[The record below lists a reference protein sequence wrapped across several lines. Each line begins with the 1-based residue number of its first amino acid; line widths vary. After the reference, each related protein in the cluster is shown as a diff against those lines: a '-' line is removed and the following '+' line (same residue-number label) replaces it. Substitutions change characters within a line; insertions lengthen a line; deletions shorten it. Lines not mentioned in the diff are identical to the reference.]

1 MAVPITHGPC
11 DNADL
16 SEPGHFNIVSEKFPM
31 RGALLKLFLR
41 FCARLPLRGAQGVG
55 ATLGRLLTLIP
66 NRARAVTRRNLDA
79 CLPELPARERRRL
92 ADRSLVETGMT
103 ATEMGALWYW
113 PRARAL
119 ALVNGDRGREAVDA
133 ALAQGRGVVLASPH
147 LGNWE
152 MTGLYCSSLYTMT
165 SLYRPPRIREL
176 DEFMQQARERAGA
189 RLVPANAAGVRAL
202 YRALEQGEVVGILP
216 DQEPGRGG
224 GIFAD
229 FFGIP
234 AYTMTLIGRLV
245 KRTGAPVFFTWAE
258 RLPDGRGFHVHYAPV
273 PNIDGEASIE
283 DITAAINASAEA
295 CIRTIPSQYQ
305 WSYKRFNTRP
315 DGSKTFY

>member
-1 MAVPITHGPC
+1 MLF
-11 DNADL
+11 L
-16 SEPGHFNIVSEKFPM
+16 SNPGHSNIVAEKFPM
-31 RGALLKLFLR
+31 RGALLILFLR
-41 FCARLPLRGAQGVG
+41 LCALLPLRIARGLGASV
-55 ATLGRLLTLIP
+55 ARLLLLIP
-66 NRARAVTRRNLDA
+66 NRAREVTRVNIDA
-79 CLPELPARERRRL
+79 CLPELPPDERRRL
-92 ADRSLVETGMT
+92 AARSLIETGRT
-103 ATEMGALWYW
+103 VTEMGALWYW

-119 ALVNGDRGREAVDA
+119 ALVDGCSGREAIDA
-133 ALAQGRGVVLASPH
+133 ALARGRGVILASPH

-176 DEFMQQARERAGA
+176 DSFMQQARERAGA

-202 YRALEQGEVVGILP
+202 YRALEHGEVVGILP
-216 DQEPGRGG
+216 DQEPGQGG

-258 RLPDGRGFHVHYAPV
+258 RLAGSRGFHVHFEPAAGAV
-273 PNIDGEASIE
+273 ADASIE
-283 DITAAINASAEA
+283 DITAAINAGAEA
-295 CIRTIPSQYQ
+295 CIRTIPAQYQ

-315 DGSKTFY
+315 DGSKDFY

>member
-1 MAVPITHGPC
+1 
-11 DNADL
+11 
-16 SEPGHFNIVSEKFPM
+16 M
-31 RGALLKLFLR
+31 RGFLLKLFLR
-41 FCARLPLRGAQGVG
+41 LCALLPLRGAQRTG
-55 ATLGRLLTLIP
+55 AALGRLLTLFP
-66 NRARAVTRRNLDA
+66 NRAREVTRRNIDA
-79 CLPELPARERRRL
+79 CMPELGAGERRRL
-92 ADRSLVETGMT
+92 ADRSLAETGRT
-103 ATEMGALWYW
+103 VTEMGALWYW
-113 PRARAL
+113 PPARAL
-119 ALVNGDRGREAVDA
+119 ALVTGVSGRDAIDA

-165 SLYRPPRIREL
+165 SLYRPPRIREV
-176 DEFMQQARERAGA
+176 DSFMQQARERAGA

-224 GIFAD
+224 GVFAD

-258 RLPDGRGFHVHYAPV
+258 RLPDGRGFHVHFAPADD
-273 PNIDGEASIE
+273 IDAQATIEA
-283 DITAAINASAEA
+283 ITAAINAGAEA
-295 CIRTIPSQYQ
+295 CIRTIPAQYQ